1 MHLPDAPGERRL
13 EGIQVHRRPKYRP
26 EERERYGFSGPSG
39 GTMTA
44 LNKFPHFIILMVLAV
59 YMIAALSAD
68 DTDVEVLDS
77 EEFQKAVEDK
87 AIVTNLPENDAGA
100 LRVRDGNQTVTG
112 LLERDGGQPQEFEYS
127 YPEHYDIAAVF
138 NEADIPF
145 TTDPQYVGFWT
156 RALVGIAP
164 IFLVVLFLLFMMR
177 WMQGGGNRVMSF
189 GKSRARRM
197 TKDQPKV
204 TFADV
209 AGVEEAVQDLKEIR
223 EFLLR
228 PRSFRK
234 VGDRKSD

>member
-87 AIVTNLPENDAGA
+87 AFVTNLPEKDAGA
-100 LRVRDGNQTVTG
+100 LTVREGDQAVAG
-112 LLERDGGQPQEFEYS
+112 LLERDGGQPQEFECS
-127 YPEHYDIAAVF
+127 YPERGDIAAVF
-138 NEADIPF
+138 NEAGMPF
-145 TTDPQYVGFWT
+145 AAEPGYVGFWA
-156 RALVGIAP
+156 RAVVG
-164 IFLVVLFLLFMMR
+164 
-177 WMQGGGNRVMSF
+177 
-189 GKSRARRM
+189 
-197 TKDQPKV
+197 
-204 TFADV
+204 V
-209 AGVEEAVQDLKEIR
+209 AAV
-223 EFLLR
+223 F
-228 PRSFRK
+228 
-234 VGDRKSD
+234 